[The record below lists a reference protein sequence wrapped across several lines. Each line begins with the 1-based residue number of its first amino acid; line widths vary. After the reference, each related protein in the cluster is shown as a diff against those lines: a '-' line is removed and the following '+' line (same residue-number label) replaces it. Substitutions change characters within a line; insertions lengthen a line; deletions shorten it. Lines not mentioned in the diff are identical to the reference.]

1 MKMLPEKDIEKKLIK
16 WGIIKKDSSENE
28 IINKSITV
36 NVNNWFIKPEIQLLK
51 DIEINNLKER
61 LSTLENMLGLNTEI
75 LKVDII
81 YEEYKAELEAT
92 YYGKIIAIDLES
104 KKILA
109 IEDNI
114 LNAYKEAKKQ
124 SDKNKFGYKRIGYN
138 SIYRMVWY
146 VLTKNIAYEDKYKI
160 CEDSFSRPFIKII
173 LDDNELIGLADTG
186 CDTGLVMSKEEAER
200 YDLGEPITEEPIP
213 ITVASGNQFGAEV
226 YIKTVKVGE
235 LEKEIEICVID
246 VEKII
251 GKDDASIEPCI
262 GRGLLDFFNVLF
274 KGVEKNLCVYCI
286 DK

>member
-1 MKMLPEKDIEKKLIK
+1 M
-16 WGIIKKDSSENE
+16 
-28 IINKSITV
+28 
-36 NVNNWFIKPEIQLLK
+36 
-51 DIEINNLKER
+51 
-61 LSTLENMLGLNTEI
+61 
-75 LKVDII
+75 
-81 YEEYKAELEAT
+81 
-92 YYGKIIAIDLES
+92 
-104 KKILA
+104 
-109 IEDNI
+109 
-114 LNAYKEAKKQ
+114 
-124 SDKNKFGYKRIGYN
+124 
-138 SIYRMVWY
+138 
-146 VLTKNIAYEDKYKI
+146 TKNIAYEDKYKI